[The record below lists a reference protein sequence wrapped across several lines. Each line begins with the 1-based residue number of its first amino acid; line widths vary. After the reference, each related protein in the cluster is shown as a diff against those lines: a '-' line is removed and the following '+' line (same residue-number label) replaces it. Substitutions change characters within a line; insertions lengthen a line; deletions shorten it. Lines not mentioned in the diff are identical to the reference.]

1 MTGARQRW
9 TEGYPDLDAGP
20 VDITHILSA
29 AAYDCERRN
38 VFRRFWLNV
47 GRADEIPRPG
57 DYVVKP
63 IDMAH
68 TEVLIVRGEDSEVRA
83 FHNLC
88 AHRANRVTRRSRGRG
103 VRFVCPFHNWTYDL
117 DGRLIRV
124 TDEDQFFDLDREQ
137 LGLKPIALEIW
148 RGFLF
153 VNLDPHPDQ
162 DLRTFLGEMAGRLDA
177 YPFGA
182 MQRAADY
189 EVEVQANWKLSLDSF
204 QEGYHVPFLHR
215 RSAGRGYVNSE
226 RPFIHGLDFTLYD
239 YHRVASFPGGTA
251 MQPTLLEQVAFRYG
265 ASVTSV
271 ENAGVQAVPPGLNPA
286 RDPNWAFDLFVFFP
300 NFMLFAFNGFYF
312 TYNFWPK
319 GLRRTLF
326 ELNIYMPPPQNAGQR
341 FAQELAVC
349 GLRDTLMEDGPT
361 MEAIQANLLSGVKRD
376 YILQDQEILIRHSHH
391 VLKRIHDQSGLVV

>member
-271 ENAGVQAVPPGLNPA
+271 ENAGVQAVPPGLNPGA
-286 RDPNWAFDLFVFFP
+286 RPELGVRSLRVFPEFHAVRLQWFLFH
-300 NFMLFAFNGFYF
+300 L
-312 TYNFWPK
+312 
-319 GLRRTLF
+319 
-326 ELNIYMPPPQNAGQR
+326 
-341 FAQELAVC
+341 
-349 GLRDTLMEDGPT
+349 
-361 MEAIQANLLSGVKRD
+361 
-376 YILQDQEILIRHSHH
+376 
-391 VLKRIHDQSGLVV
+391 